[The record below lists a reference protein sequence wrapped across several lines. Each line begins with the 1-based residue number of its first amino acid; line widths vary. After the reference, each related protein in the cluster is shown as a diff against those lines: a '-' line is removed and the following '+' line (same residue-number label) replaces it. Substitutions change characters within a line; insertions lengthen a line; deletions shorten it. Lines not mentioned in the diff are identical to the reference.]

1 MRLLLVE
8 DDIQLSQSLYKQLS
22 HEGFAVDT
30 ADNGV
35 DAEFMGD
42 EEPYDAV
49 ILDLGLPQR
58 SGLDVL
64 KNWREKENP
73 VPVIVLTARD
83 AWHER
88 VDGFKAGADDYLGKP
103 FHVEELLVRIQALV
117 RRHHKMPGEKLKSA
131 GLTLDEERQK
141 VSVNSSSSNST
152 ETIELTGTEF
162 RLLRYFMLHPGQ
174 ILTKT
179 RLTEHVYEQDFDKDS
194 NLIEV
199 YVRHLR
205 RKIGNERIVTKR
217 GQGYIFVDSSI
228 SKGSK

>member
-8 DDIQLSQSLYKQLS
+8 DDADLSLSLHQQLKK
-22 HEGFAVDT
+22 EGFAVDV
-30 ADNGV
+30 ADNGI

-58 SGLDVL
+58 SGMEVL
-64 KNWREKENP
+64 KNWRQRDNK

-103 FHVEELLVRIQALV
+103 FHVEELLVRILALV
-117 RRHHKMPGEKLKSA
+117 RRNNDMVGSSLKSS
-131 GLTLDEERQK
+131 GLVLDEERQQ
-141 VSVNSSSSNST
+141 VCIDSG
-152 ETIELTGTEF
+152 EPIELTGTEF
-162 RLLRYFMLHPGQ
+162 RLLRYFMLNPDK

-179 RLTEHVYEQDFDKDS
+179 RLIEHVYDQDFDKDS

-205 RKIGNERIVTKR
+205 KKIGQERIVTKR
-217 GQGYIFVDSSI
+217 GQGYIFVEGIPNSA
-228 SKGSK
+228 

>member
-1 MRLLLVE
+1 
-8 DDIQLSQSLYKQLS
+8 
-22 HEGFAVDT
+22 
-30 ADNGV
+30 
-35 DAEFMGD
+35 MGD

-58 SGLDVL
+58 SGMEVL
-64 KNWREKENP
+64 RNWRQRDNK

-103 FHVEELLVRIQALV
+103 FHAEELLVRILALV
-117 RRHHKMPGEKLKSA
+117 RRNNDRTGDALKSS
-131 GLTLDEERQK
+131 GLVLNEERQQ
-141 VSVNSSSSNST
+141 VCSGSG
-152 ETIELTGTEF
+152 EPIGLTGTEF
-162 RLLRYFMLHPGQ
+162 RLLRYFMLNTGK

-179 RLTEHVYEQDFDKDS
+179 RLIEHVYDQDFDKDS

-205 RKIGNERIVTKR
+205 KKIGKERIITKR
-217 GQGYIFVDSSI
+217 GQGYIFVE
-228 SKGSK
+228 GSA

>member
-8 DDIQLSQSLYKQLS
+8 DDAELSQSLYHQLKK
-22 HEGFAVDT
+22 EGFAVDI
-30 ADNGV
+30 ADNGI

-58 SGLDVL
+58 SGMEVL
-64 KNWREKENP
+64 KNWRQRDNK

-103 FHVEELLVRIQALV
+103 FHGEELLVRILALV
-117 RRHHKMPGEKLKSA
+117 RRNNDRAGDALKSS
-131 GLTLDEERQK
+131 GLVLNEERQQ
-141 VSVNSSSSNST
+141 VFLGLG
-152 ETIELTGTEF
+152 EPIELTGTEF
-162 RLLRYFMLHPGQ
+162 RLLRYFMLNTGK

-179 RLTEHVYEQDFDKDS
+179 RLIEHVYDQDFDKDS

-205 RKIGNERIVTKR
+205 KKIGKERIITKR
-217 GQGYIFVDSSI
+217 GQGYVFVEKSVE
-228 SKGSK
+228 GNA

>member
-8 DDIQLSQSLYKQLS
+8 DDAELSQSLHQQLKK
-22 HEGFAVDT
+22 EGFAVDI

-35 DAEFMGD
+35 DAEFLGD

-64 KNWREKENP
+64 KNWRQHNNP

-103 FHVEELLVRIQALV
+103 FHFEELLVRILALL
-117 RRHHKMPGEKLKSA
+117 RRNHNLPGDSLKSN
-131 GLTLDEERQK
+131 GLTLDEERQH
-141 VSVNSSSSNST
+141 VTIDDNAP
-152 ETIELTGTEF
+152 IELTGTEF
-162 RLLRYFMLHPGQ
+162 RLLRYFMLHPDQ

-179 RLTEHVYEQDFDKDS
+179 RLIEHVYEQDFDKDS

-205 RKIGNERIVTKR
+205 KKIGKNHIVTKR
-217 GQGYIFVDSSI
+217 GQGYVFTGNP
-228 SKGSK
+228 K

>member
-8 DDIQLSQSLYKQLS
+8 DDVELRQGLQLQLKK
-22 HEGFAVDT
+22 EGFAVDV
-30 ADNGV
+30 ADNGI
-35 DAEFMGD
+35 DAEFMGN

-58 SGLDVL
+58 SGMDVL
-64 KNWREKENP
+64 KNWREQNNK

-103 FHVEELLVRIQALV
+103 FHVEELLVRILALV
-117 RRHHKMPGEKLKSA
+117 RRNNDMTGDSLKSS
-131 GLTLDEERQK
+131 GLVLDEERQQ
-141 VSVNSSSSNST
+141 VCINDS
-152 ETIELTGTEF
+152 EPIELSGTEF
-162 RLLRYFMLHPGQ
+162 RLLRYFMLHPDK

-179 RLTEHVYEQDFDKDS
+179 RLIEHVYDQDFDKDS

-205 RKIGNERIVTKR
+205 KKIGKERIVTKR
-217 GQGYIFVDSSI
+217 GQGYIFVAENQNISI
-228 SKGSK
+228 

>member
-8 DDIQLSQSLYKQLS
+8 DDAELSQSLHQQLKK
-22 HEGFAVDT
+22 EGFAVDV
-30 ADNGV
+30 ADNGI

-58 SGLDVL
+58 SGMEVL
-64 KNWREKENP
+64 RNWRQRDNK

-103 FHVEELLVRIQALV
+103 FHAEELLVRILALV
-117 RRHHKMPGEKLKSA
+117 RRNNDRTGDALKSS
-131 GLTLDEERQK
+131 GLVLNEERQQ
-141 VSVNSSSSNST
+141 VFSGSG
-152 ETIELTGTEF
+152 EPIELTGTEF
-162 RLLRYFMLHPGQ
+162 RLLRYFMLNTGK

-179 RLTEHVYEQDFDKDS
+179 RLIEHVYDQDFDKDS

-205 RKIGNERIVTKR
+205 KKIGKERIITKR
-217 GQGYIFVDSSI
+217 GQGYVFVE
-228 SKGSK
+228 GNV

>member
-8 DDIQLSQSLYKQLS
+8 DDVQLSQNLCKQLS

-30 ADNGV
+30 ADNGI

-42 EEPYDAV
+42 EEPYDTV

-58 SGLDVL
+58 SGLEVL
-64 KNWREKENP
+64 KNWRQKQNP

-103 FHVEELLVRIQALV
+103 FHFEELLVRIQALL
-117 RRHHKMPGEKLKSA
+117 RRHHKMPGDKLKSA
-131 GLTLDEERQK
+131 GLTLDEERQQVCVDAGK
-141 VSVNSSSSNST
+141 P
-152 ETIELTGTEF
+152 IELTGTEF
-162 RLLRYFMLHPGQ
+162 RLLRYFMLHPDQ

-205 RKIGNERIVTKR
+205 KKIGSERIVTKR
-217 GQGYIFVDSSI
+217 GQGYIFVASPEMI
-228 SKGSK
+228 KHGKT